1 MDFSRTMIGKGRKKI
16 PRVAAMGNWSL
27 QFEGLDYGGFKKP
40 ASSNLV
46 SAVFFKSG
54 KSRTGYHKQIG
65 FDKRF
70 SICSSMVVLV

>member
-1 MDFSRTMIGKGRKKI
+1 MIGKGRK
-16 PRVAAMGNWSL
+16 RFQELQRWGNWSL
-27 QFEGLDYGGFKKP
+27 QFEGLGYGGFKKP

-65 FDKRF
+65 FDKGF